1 VHNVLDYLRPAAS
14 GAEFSFPVHP
24 VDDGMD
30 RVQLIM
36 AVSASMPLAALN
48 RTTAVHS
55 DDFFPEL
62 LKQAREAGALLDLGL
77 EDFVILDRPS

>member
-1 VHNVLDYLRPAAS
+1 
-14 GAEFSFPVHP
+14 
-24 VDDGMD
+24 
-30 RVQLIM
+30 
-36 AVSASMPLAALN
+36 MPLAALN